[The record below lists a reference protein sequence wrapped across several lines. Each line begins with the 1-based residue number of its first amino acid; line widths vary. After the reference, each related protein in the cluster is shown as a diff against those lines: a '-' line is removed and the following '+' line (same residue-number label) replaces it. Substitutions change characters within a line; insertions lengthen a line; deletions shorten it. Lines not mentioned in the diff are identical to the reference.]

1 MAAPG
6 SINLLPKSDFEAS
19 FWGKF
24 LKWGVSSGRYLVI
37 LTELVVIVAFLSRFK
52 LDWDY
57 AAVRDRINGKRA
69 VLAAMA
75 ETERR
80 FRLAQSRLGEAGKI
94 MGVQLEAAKKIEK
107 VTANVPAGVVL
118 TDLTVS
124 DKIIMVSG
132 NANNAN
138 EFGIFLSRLIVIGG
152 WKSVEVTSLSVDE
165 QSEIKYSISILL

>member
-24 LKWGVSSGRYLVI
+24 LKWGLSTGRYLVI
-37 LTELVVIVAFLSRFK
+37 LTELVVIAAFLSRFK
-52 LDWDY
+52 LDWNY
-57 AAVRDRINGKRA
+57 AAVRDRINSKRA
-69 VLAAMA
+69 VLTAMA

-94 MGVQLEAAKKIEK
+94 MGEQMETAKEIEK
-107 VTANVPAGVVL
+107 VTAKVPRGIVL

-124 DKIIMVSG
+124 NKVITVAGSAD
-132 NANNAN
+132 NAD
-138 EFGIFLSRLIVIGG
+138 EFGVFLSRLAGNPD
-152 WKSVEVTSLSVDE
+152 WKSVRIKSLSADG
-165 QSEIKYSISILL
+165 QAGFKFLIWLN

>member
-24 LKWGVSSGRYLVI
+24 LKWGLTTGRYLVI
-37 LTELVVIVAFLSRFK
+37 LTELVVIAAFLSRFK

-69 VLAAMA
+69 VLTAMA

-80 FRLAQSRLGEAGKI
+80 FRLAQSRLGAAGKI
-94 MGVQLEAAKKIEK
+94 MGGQLEAAKEIEK
-107 VTANVPAGVVL
+107 VTAKVPAGVVL
-118 TDLTVS
+118 TDVTVS
-124 DKIIMVSG
+124 DKMITVSG
-132 NANNAN
+132 SASSADK
-138 EFGIFLSRLIVIGG
+138 FGIFLSRLTASGD
-152 WKSVEVTSLSVDE
+152 WKSVGVKSLSDDG
-165 QSEIKYSISILL
+165 QAGFKYLIWLN

>member
-69 VLAAMA
+69 VLAA
-75 ETERR
+75 
-80 FRLAQSRLGEAGKI
+80 KI
-94 MGVQLEAAKKIEK
+94 SAIFT
-107 VTANVPAGVVL
+107 TANSCSFSHG
-118 TDLTVS
+118 
-124 DKIIMVSG
+124 
-132 NANNAN
+132 
-138 EFGIFLSRLIVIGG
+138 
-152 WKSVEVTSLSVDE
+152 
-165 QSEIKYSISILL
+165 

>member
-6 SINLLPKSDFEAS
+6 SINLLPKSEFEAS

-24 LKWGVSSGRYLVI
+24 LKWGLTTGRYLVI
-37 LTELVVIVAFLSRFK
+37 LTELVVIAAFLSRFK

-69 VLAAMA
+69 VLTAMA

-94 MGVQLEAAKKIEK
+94 IDGQLETANKIEK
-107 VTANVPAGVVL
+107 VTAKVPVGVVL
-118 TDLTVS
+118 TDVTVS
-124 DKIIMVSG
+124 DKEITVSG
-132 NANNAN
+132 NANSAD
-138 EFGIFLSRLIVIGG
+138 EFGVFLSRLAGSG
-152 WKSVEVTSLSVDE
+152 DWKSVGVKSLSADK
-165 QSEIKYSISILL
+165 QAGFKYSIWLN

>member
-24 LKWGVSSGRYLVI
+24 LKWGLTTGRYLVI
-37 LTELVVIVAFLSRFK
+37 LTELVVIAAFLSRFK

-69 VLAAMA
+69 VLTAMA

-94 MGVQLEAAKKIEK
+94 MEGELEAAKEIEK
-107 VTANVPAGVVL
+107 VTAKVPVGVVI

-124 DKIIMVSG
+124 DKVLTLSG
-132 NANNAN
+132 NANNAD
-138 EFGIFLSRLIVIGG
+138 EFGIFLSRLARSGD
-152 WKSVEVTSLSVDE
+152 WKSVGVKSLSADE
-165 QSEIKYSISILL
+165 QTGFKYLIWLN